1 MGFSATITD
10 NSNEAFMSSFTTCLG
25 HF

>member
-1 MGFSATITD
+1 MGFPVTIAD
-10 NSNEAFMSSFTTCLG
+10 KSNEAFMSSFTTCLG